1 MGTPKKKLKRS
12 RISRLFYYAEK
23 GGEEERTTNTTK
35 TQRSII
41 RCLLFT
47 CASNKYGLTDASLN
61 AKEITVA
68 SSPASSNRRENREK
82 EEERG
87 QERKEKREKE
97 PVQRRLVEKRY
108 FSDWRENCSTHYSS
122 CIEGKS
128 RFSRSFVRCVRAT
141 IYVVISE
148 SASNRSGNAL
158 AHNRCAIQ
166 TRDDNSSRDDEKEEE
181 KKFLACIIR

>member
-1 MGTPKKKLKRS
+1 MPKKEGR
-12 RISRLFYYAEK
+12 
-23 GGEEERTTNTTK
+23 GEEERTTNTTK

-87 QERKEKREKE
+87 QERKEKREKK

-181 KKFLACIIR
+181 KNF